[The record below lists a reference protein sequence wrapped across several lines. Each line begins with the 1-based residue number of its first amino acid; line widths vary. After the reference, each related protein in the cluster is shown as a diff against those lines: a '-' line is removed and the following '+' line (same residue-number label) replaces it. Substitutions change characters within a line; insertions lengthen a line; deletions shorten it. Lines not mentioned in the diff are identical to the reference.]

1 MADNHITKRKL
12 KTAANRQYIL
22 HVSQQLLLNMVMK
35 NVDERD

>member
-22 HVSQQLLLNMVMK
+22 HVSQQLFAQYGYEK
-35 NVDERD
+35 RR